1 MLKELLKK
9 KTWINN
15 YQIVK
20 RDLSKRNHHK
30 RIVKKMLLRRT
41 CRKRLIKESS
51 KNIQR
56 EQNNRFR
63 ILKKNYS
70 KIIIET

>member
-1 MLKELLKK
+1 MD
-9 KTWINN
+9 NN

-41 CRKRLIKESS
+41 CRKRLVIKES
-51 KNIQR
+51 
-56 EQNNRFR
+56 
-63 ILKKNYS
+63 LKKNRQKIS
-70 KIIIET
+70 KGNKTIDLES